1 MESPELCNVHEW
13 PLIRA
18 VDIFGRISDCEDDIA
33 AITADT
39 EQTDVLLKFKFVGLT
54 FLYSGGKQHLQQ
66 WKISISLRYLRS
78 KTNDMILKNS
88 SKLHKNLMKTKL
100 FVKKLILATFG
111 DINVNENHFSE
122 ANEMFWML
130 NWLLLRQNV

>member
-18 VDIFGRISDCEDDIA
+18 VDIFGRIIDCEDDMA

-54 FLYSGGKQHLQQ
+54 FLY
-66 WKISISLRYLRS
+66 
-78 KTNDMILKNS
+78 T
-88 SKLHKNLMKTKL
+88 
-100 FVKKLILATFG
+100 
-111 DINVNENHFSE
+111 
-122 ANEMFWML
+122 
-130 NWLLLRQNV
+130 